1 MGGRKR
7 SKKSGTSTN
16 TPKIRIKASGTTAH
30 IRKLTRELEDEYKHL
45 NTLSPDNIYTSPLAM
60 YSRYF
65 GHDI

>member
-7 SKKSGTSTN
+7 SKESGTSTN
-16 TPKIRIKASGTTAH
+16 TPKLRIKASGTTAH
-30 IRKLTRELEDEYKHL
+30 IRKLTRELEDEYEKL
-45 NTLSPDNIYTSPLAM
+45 NTLSPDEIQTSSLAM